1 MHHQPLTHS
10 RGNVI
15 HTDEGF
21 DVYKT
26 KHNIVKQKIIGKWND
41 IDMGIALSHLYVS
54 NPDTFKF
61 EFKNKEEVLSMPKG
75 TKQKL
80 KLVYIIKYLLE
91 NTDENHKVTMSDI
104 LKYLESYDITAER
117 KGIYN
122 DIEAVRELGIEV
134 IGEKI
139 GKNFY
144 YYVVDRDFEMAELK
158 LLVDAIQSSKF
169 ITEKK
174 SAELIKKLGS
184 LVSVHEAKQLQRQ
197 VYVSG
202 RAKTLNESIFYNIDA
217 IHTAIATNKKISFQY
232 FQWNIKKEMEL
243 RRNGVFYEVSPW
255 ALLWEDENYY
265 LVGFDSMNQEIRHYR
280 VDKMLKI
287 SELDLARDGKEYF
300 EKLNVAD
307 YTKKN
312 FGMFAGEEQMVKLEV
327 HNRLIGVMIDRFGTD
342 VMIIPADKEHFRVN
356 VRVSVSNQFL
366 GWIFGLGSDVRI
378 LGPDEVVNK
387 MKAELKK
394 TMEQY
399 L

>member
-1 MHHQPLTHS
+1 
-10 RGNVI
+10 
-15 HTDEGF
+15 
-21 DVYKT
+21 
-26 KHNIVKQKIIGKWND
+26 
-41 IDMGIALSHLYVS
+41 
-54 NPDTFKF
+54 
-61 EFKNKEEVLSMPKG
+61 MPKG

-144 YYVVDRDFEMAELK
+144 YYVADRDFEMAELK